1 MLKMELTTAVIY
13 FARNAK
19 EEVKHKV
26 FCNSNSRLNDA
37 IALQLYNHTYNQVAK
52 TGLPFFCFTEQNQ
65 QGSNF
70 SEKLA
75 NAFQEVFQKGYH
87 SVIAVGSDSPGLT
100 ASHITEAAHRLVDG
114 QLVAGTTAQGGCYLI
129 GVQQQSFD
137 YAKFTKLSWQTSNL
151 AHQIEAAFNAVVL
164 LRVLSEVNNQRHL
177 SAIINGSRMVKASVR
192 NLIQL
197 INSYKV
203 TPSFALQILLLPHPF
218 LFSNSFGRAP

>member
-1 MLKMELTTAVIY
+1 MDLTTAIIY

-19 EEVKHKV
+19 EEVRNKV
-26 FCNSNSRLNDA
+26 FCSSNARLNNA
-37 IALQLYNHTYNQVAK
+37 IALQLYNHIYNQVAK
-52 TGLPFFCFTEQNQ
+52 TGLPFFCYTEQNQ

-75 NAFQEVFQKGYH
+75 NAFREVFQKGYH

-114 QLVAGTTAQGGCYLI
+114 QVVAGTTAQGGCFLI

-137 YAKFTKLSWQTSNL
+137 YAKFTKLSWQTRNL
-151 AHQIEAAFNAVVL
+151 AHQIEAAFNAIVL
-164 LRVLSEVNNQRHL
+164 LPVLSEVNNQRHL
-177 SAIINGSRMVKASVR
+177 LALISGSRIVKASIR

-197 INSYKV
+197 INSFRV
-203 TPSFALQILLLPHPF
+203 NPSFALQILVVPHPF